1 MATNND
7 VNAAYS
13 EAMTRLSHAR
23 DLQKK
28 ANKAIRQ
35 AEKAL
40 QELGELIINGNP
52 FELKQDWKPSGLVA
66 VADVDPATTVATEI
80 PITAVYECPFCPHSR
95 HMGYACS
102 GCPCSLPGYA
112 IESAV
117 PSELT
122 AAILAY
128 PLGRLV

>member
-13 EAMTRLSHAR
+13 AAMLRLSHAR
-23 DLQKK
+23 DLQKQ
-28 ANKAIRQ
+28 ANKAMRE
-35 AEKAL
+35 AEKAFK
-40 QELGELIINGNP
+40 ELGELIINGNP
-52 FELKQDWKPSGLVA
+52 FELKQDWTPSGLVA
-66 VADVDPATTVATEI
+66 VSDIDPATTVTTEI
-80 PITAVYECPFCPHSR
+80 PITTVYECPYCPHPR
-95 HMGYACS
+95 HMGLACS

-128 PLGRLV
+128 PLGRIV

>member
-40 QELGELIINGNP
+40 QNLGELVVNGSP
-52 FELKQDWKPSGLVA
+52 FVLKQDWTPS
-66 VADVDPATTVATEI
+66 PATRVATEI
-80 PITAVYECPFCPHSR
+80 LATADNRGQIVYECPYCPHSR
-95 HMGYACS
+95 HMGFVCT
-102 GCPCSLPGYA
+102 GCPCDALQYA
-112 IESAV
+112 IESAAA
-117 PSELT
+117 SELT
-122 AAILAY
+122 AAVLAA